1 VRIGRPV
8 TGGTAAHVFD
18 HLIRRRQPGQQTMTL
33 GARRGA
39 QVAGPSGRVHNDY
52 TEASGAK
59 RYGLVMEGQSPRGRY
74 CIVNLWRSIGE
85 MPVLDTP
92 LAVCDARTVE
102 RADLV
107 ASEIRYPRRNGEIY
121 LVRHNDGHAWAYFS
135 EMRRDEVLL
144 FKQYD
149 SEREAV
155 ARFTPHAAFDHPG
168 MPPEATP
175 RQSIEI
181 RCLVTF
187 E

>member
-1 VRIGRPV
+1 
-8 TGGTAAHVFD
+8 
-18 HLIRRRQPGQQTMTL
+18 
-33 GARRGA
+33 
-39 QVAGPSGRVHNDY
+39 
-52 TEASGAK
+52 
-59 RYGLVMEGQSPRGRY
+59 
-74 CIVNLWRSIGE
+74 

-107 ASEIRYPRRNGEIY
+107 ASEIRYPKRNGEIY
-121 LVRHNDGHAWAYFS
+121 LVRHSQGHAWAYFS
-135 EMRRDEVLL
+135 EMRREEVLV

-155 ARFTPHAAFDHPG
+155 ARFTPHAAFDHPA